1 MVLGP
6 APVLKRWPSGQ
17 GGLLLWGQDLG
28 EVGQDQQSQMCRWPE
43 VLLLVGQCSEEPVVT
58 LQAKKTR
65 TALICTCTCVQIVQR
80 QLYSACCYIASC
92 TVDLRT
98 TQTYG
103 SYVLIFQDKT
113 CSNHSFE
120 TVRRC
125 PREVATVSRT
135 LKLTLKN
142 LSEVVEVE
150 NNKSSKSRWNTQVF
164 NFRRATRLSKW
175 QSLVVWCLS
184 RRKVCGRGFWC
195 YPDSRSRIPS

>member
-1 MVLGP
+1 MTRLHIH
-6 APVLKRWPSGQ
+6 RQ
-17 GGLLLWGQDLG
+17 
-28 EVGQDQQSQMCRWPE
+28 E
-43 VLLLVGQCSEEPVVT
+43 CSEEPVVT
-58 LQAKKTR
+58 ISAKKTR

-80 QLYSACCYIASC
+80 QLYAACCYVASC

-98 TQTYG
+98 TQTYRQL
-103 SYVLIFQDKT
+103 YFYLPRLKA
-113 CSNHSFE
+113 CSSHSLE
-120 TVRRC
+120 TARRRPC
-125 PREVATVSRT
+125 QVATVTRT

-184 RRKVCGRGFWC
+184 RRKVSGRGFRC